1 MSQTL
6 NQYLLR
12 VGVFLALV
20 FIIVVLLY
28 PVLQEAFLSNIFINL
43 IILLALAVGIIFNIV
58 KLIDLNSDFSSLVNF
73 DINKSSQSF
82 TNNSGNLKNITE
94 DLKPIDGRFVFK
106 STSISRLI
114 ENTDMAL
121 SSVRETSRYL
131 VGLLVFL
138 GLLGT
143 FWGLLKT
150 IGSVGNVISGLGID
164 DTNVAGFFNS
174 LKDGLNAPL
183 QGMSIAFSSSLLG
196 LAGSLILGFIDIN
209 LGCPVK
215 KVVKK
220 GCGAALLRDPAY
232 LEKFLTIIKKGIRI
246 PLTVKMRTGWNEE
259 ELTIHECVQAAYNS
273 GCEWVA
279 IHGRTRAQGYEG
291 KADWNLIAEVK
302 ANAKIPVIGNGDIRN
317 AEQARRRLAE
327 SKVDAVMIGRG
338 ALRNPGIFNEC
349 IGLKTDISCLNIIR
363 RYQKSLKEYYDTR
376 FALIMLRKFSAWLAF
391 GNPGA
396 AKFRKS
402 MFDCLT
408 SAEVMEKVEAFFQNE
423 TPLPFNDNEKFMMGG
438 HG

>member
-82 TNNSGNLKNITE
+82 TNNSGILKNIVE

-209 LGCPVK
+209 LGQAQNK
-215 KVVKK
+215 FSLFFEKVLNNNSAPDLLSSTSSDDVNTQ
-220 GCGAALLRDPAY
+220 ALQKIYD
-232 LEKFLTIIKKGIRI
+232 
-246 PLTVKMRTGWNEE
+246 
-259 ELTIHECVQAAYNS
+259 
-273 GCEWVA
+273 
-279 IHGRTRAQGYEG
+279 
-291 KADWNLIAEVK
+291 NLDSIV
-302 ANAKIPVIGNGDIRN
+302 
-317 AEQARRRLAE
+317 
-327 SKVDAVMIGRG
+327 
-338 ALRNPGIFNEC
+338 
-349 IGLKTDISCLNIIR
+349 
-363 RYQKSLKEYYDTR
+363 YSLK
-376 FALIMLRKFSAWLAF
+376 K
-391 GNPGA
+391 
-396 AKFRKS
+396 
-402 MFDCLT
+402 T
-408 SAEVMEKVEAFFQNE
+408 SDNQNE
-423 TPLPFNDNEKFMMGG
+423 ISKYLSELSNQIKNVNNQSAKLDEKLSNFLSSQLNTQSSILQLINKINEQGILDSSTKKIFDNLNKNIQEFNKNTKK
-438 HG
+438 

>member
-1 MSQTL
+1 MPQTL

-58 KLIDLNSDFSSLVNF
+58 KLIGLSNDFSSLVNF

-82 TNNSGNLKNITE
+82 NNNSANLKNIIV

-106 STSISRLI
+106 STSINRLI

-209 LGCPVK
+209 LGQAQNK
-215 KVVKK
+215 FSLFFEKVLNKNSVPDLINSSSPDNLNTQ
-220 GCGAALLRDPAY
+220 ALQKIYD
-232 LEKFLTIIKKGIRI
+232 
-246 PLTVKMRTGWNEE
+246 
-259 ELTIHECVQAAYNS
+259 
-273 GCEWVA
+273 
-279 IHGRTRAQGYEG
+279 
-291 KADWNLIAEVK
+291 NLDSIV
-302 ANAKIPVIGNGDIRN
+302 
-317 AEQARRRLAE
+317 
-327 SKVDAVMIGRG
+327 
-338 ALRNPGIFNEC
+338 
-349 IGLKTDISCLNIIR
+349 
-363 RYQKSLKEYYDTR
+363 YSLK
-376 FALIMLRKFSAWLAF
+376 K
-391 GNPGA
+391 
-396 AKFRKS
+396 
-402 MFDCLT
+402 T
-408 SAEVMEKVEAFFQNE
+408 SENQNE
-423 TPLPFNDNEKFMMGG
+423 INKYLSELSNQIKNANNQSTKLDEKLSNFLSTQLNTQSSILQLINKINEQGILDSSTKKIFDVLNKSIQEFNANSKK
-438 HG
+438 

>member
-6 NQYLLR
+6 NQYLVR

-20 FIIVVLLY
+20 FIIIVLLY

-82 TNNSGNLKNITE
+82 TNNSGILKNIVE

-209 LGCPVK
+209 LGQAQNK
-215 KVVKK
+215 FSLFFEKVLNNNSAPDLLSSTSSDDVNTQ
-220 GCGAALLRDPAY
+220 ALQKIYD
-232 LEKFLTIIKKGIRI
+232 
-246 PLTVKMRTGWNEE
+246 
-259 ELTIHECVQAAYNS
+259 
-273 GCEWVA
+273 
-279 IHGRTRAQGYEG
+279 
-291 KADWNLIAEVK
+291 NLDSIV
-302 ANAKIPVIGNGDIRN
+302 
-317 AEQARRRLAE
+317 
-327 SKVDAVMIGRG
+327 
-338 ALRNPGIFNEC
+338 
-349 IGLKTDISCLNIIR
+349 
-363 RYQKSLKEYYDTR
+363 YSLK
-376 FALIMLRKFSAWLAF
+376 K
-391 GNPGA
+391 
-396 AKFRKS
+396 
-402 MFDCLT
+402 T
-408 SAEVMEKVEAFFQNE
+408 SDNQNE
-423 TPLPFNDNEKFMMGG
+423 ISKYLSELSNQIKNVNNQSAKLDEKLSNFLSSQLNTQSSILQLINKINEQGILDSSTKKIFDNLNKNIQEFNKNTKK
-438 HG
+438 

>member
-1 MSQTL
+1 MPQTL

-58 KLIDLNSDFSSLVNF
+58 KLIGLSNDFSSLVNF

-82 TNNSGNLKNITE
+82 NNNSANLKNIIV

-106 STSISRLI
+106 STSINRLI

-209 LGCPVK
+209 LGQAQNK
-215 KVVKK
+215 FSLFFEKVLNKNSVPDLINSSSSDNLNTQ
-220 GCGAALLRDPAY
+220 ALQKIYD
-232 LEKFLTIIKKGIRI
+232 
-246 PLTVKMRTGWNEE
+246 
-259 ELTIHECVQAAYNS
+259 
-273 GCEWVA
+273 
-279 IHGRTRAQGYEG
+279 
-291 KADWNLIAEVK
+291 NLDSIV
-302 ANAKIPVIGNGDIRN
+302 
-317 AEQARRRLAE
+317 
-327 SKVDAVMIGRG
+327 
-338 ALRNPGIFNEC
+338 
-349 IGLKTDISCLNIIR
+349 
-363 RYQKSLKEYYDTR
+363 YSLK
-376 FALIMLRKFSAWLAF
+376 K
-391 GNPGA
+391 
-396 AKFRKS
+396 
-402 MFDCLT
+402 T
-408 SAEVMEKVEAFFQNE
+408 SENQNE
-423 TPLPFNDNEKFMMGG
+423 INKYLSELSNQIKNANNQSTKLDEKLSNFLSTQLNTQSSILQLINKINEQGILDSSTKKIFDDLNKSIQQFNANTKK
-438 HG
+438 

>member
-1 MSQTL
+1 MPQTL

-58 KLIDLNSDFSSLVNF
+58 KLIGLSNDFSSLVNF

-82 TNNSGNLKNITE
+82 NNNSANLKNIIV

-106 STSISRLI
+106 SSSITRLI
-114 ENTDMAL
+114 ENTEMTL

-209 LGCPVK
+209 LGQAQNK
-215 KVVKK
+215 FSLFFEKVLNKNSVPDLINSSSSDNLNTQ
-220 GCGAALLRDPAY
+220 ALQKIYD
-232 LEKFLTIIKKGIRI
+232 
-246 PLTVKMRTGWNEE
+246 
-259 ELTIHECVQAAYNS
+259 
-273 GCEWVA
+273 
-279 IHGRTRAQGYEG
+279 
-291 KADWNLIAEVK
+291 NLDSIV
-302 ANAKIPVIGNGDIRN
+302 
-317 AEQARRRLAE
+317 
-327 SKVDAVMIGRG
+327 
-338 ALRNPGIFNEC
+338 
-349 IGLKTDISCLNIIR
+349 
-363 RYQKSLKEYYDTR
+363 YSLK
-376 FALIMLRKFSAWLAF
+376 K
-391 GNPGA
+391 
-396 AKFRKS
+396 
-402 MFDCLT
+402 T
-408 SAEVMEKVEAFFQNE
+408 SENQNE
-423 TPLPFNDNEKFMMGG
+423 INKYLSELSNQIKNANNQSTKLDEKLSNFLSTQLNTQSSILQLINKINEQGILDSSTKKIFDDLNKSIQQFNANTKK
-438 HG
+438 

>member
-6 NQYLLR
+6 NQYLVR

-58 KLIDLNSDFSSLVNF
+58 KLIDLNSDYSSLVNF

-82 TNNSGNLKNITE
+82 TNNSGNLKNIIE

-209 LGCPVK
+209 LGQAQNK
-215 KVVKK
+215 FSLFFEKVVNNNS
-220 GCGAALLRDPAY
+220 APDLLSSTSSDDVNTQALQKIYD
-232 LEKFLTIIKKGIRI
+232 
-246 PLTVKMRTGWNEE
+246 
-259 ELTIHECVQAAYNS
+259 
-273 GCEWVA
+273 
-279 IHGRTRAQGYEG
+279 
-291 KADWNLIAEVK
+291 NLDSIV
-302 ANAKIPVIGNGDIRN
+302 
-317 AEQARRRLAE
+317 
-327 SKVDAVMIGRG
+327 
-338 ALRNPGIFNEC
+338 
-349 IGLKTDISCLNIIR
+349 
-363 RYQKSLKEYYDTR
+363 YSLK
-376 FALIMLRKFSAWLAF
+376 K
-391 GNPGA
+391 
-396 AKFRKS
+396 
-402 MFDCLT
+402 T
-408 SAEVMEKVEAFFQNE
+408 SDNQNE
-423 TPLPFNDNEKFMMGG
+423 ISKYLSELSNQIKNVNNQSAKLDEKLSNFLSSQLNTQSSILQLINKINEQGILDSSTKKIFDNLNKNIQEFNKNTKK
-438 HG
+438 